1 MMKKIAFVVH
11 RYGMD
16 VNGGAEYHC
25 RVLAEHL
32 TSLYE
37 VDVLTS
43 CARNYTPWDNF
54 YQEGTE
60 QINHVKVH
68 RFPVEK
74 IRDENIME
82 ELSKRMGGADRAVE
96 EEWIAQMGPYCPSFV
111 PYLKENAD
119 KYEAVIFITYVFYFA
134 VKGIGLHLRN
144 AILLPTAHE
153 DTTIR
158 LPIYR
163 DVFQAPQAI
172 LYNSVEEKEF
182 IIENFDIESKPSR
195 LTCVGIDIPEEMEY
209 QFPDHLKEHEDN
221 YIVYVGRVSSGKNF
235 NELNRDFIEY
245 KKRNPSSLKLIVIG
259 KTDDKMQI
267 TYSEDIIYAG
277 FVTEEEKIAILKRAK
292 LLVMPSLYESL
303 SLVILES
310 MAVKRP
316 VLVNGRCAVLKGQ
329 CIRSNAGL
337 YYTDYFEFEAG
348 LNYILHHQK
357 AYEQMCENGYRFVRQ
372 NYNWDKVISDVS
384 SLIEEIR
391 NQ

>member
-1 MMKKIAFVVH
+1 MKKIAFVVH

-60 QINHVKVH
+60 QINHVNVH

-82 ELSKRMGGADRAVE
+82 ELSKRIGEADRAVE

-134 VKGIGLHLRN
+134 VKGIGLHLIN

-172 LYNSVEEKEF
+172 LYNSVEEKQF
-182 IIENFDIESKPSR
+182 ITENFDTESKLSR
-195 LTCVGIDIPEEMEY
+195 LTCVGIDIPEEREY

-277 FVTEEEKIAILKRAK
+277 FVTEEEKTAILKRAK

-316 VLVNGRCAVLKGQ
+316 ILVNGRCAVLKGQ

-348 LNYILHHQK
+348 LNYILHHQE

-372 NYNWDKVISDVS
+372 NYNWDKVIADVS
-384 SLIEEIR
+384 SLIGEIR